1 MCLVNQKVPEGSS
14 PKSKQ
19 WSWASKLQISMK
31 KRNPQA
37 KFQFG
42 DEYQAEWLFE
52 QLNCCKTPPRKRRA
66 LETSCSADEHAN
78 AKLKAC
84 DSGVFI
90 NDVIA
95 LDDDDHR
102 SSNANFHQL
111 SSSRLQIINH
121 ISPPKTETLNKSQS
135 PY

>member
-1 MCLVNQKVPEGSS
+1 
-14 PKSKQ
+14 
-19 WSWASKLQISMK
+19 MK

-52 QLNCCKTPPRKRRA
+52 QLNCCKTPSSWEEPSKEES
-66 LETSCSADEHAN
+66 LGCSADEHAN

-102 SSNANFHQL
+102 SSNNLVNWRVFLPLWDTLWVPIQQLQNFYLFLYIQ
-111 SSSRLQIINH
+111 
-121 ISPPKTETLNKSQS
+121 
-135 PY
+135 